1 MTWDELMA
9 TFASRIAA
17 TYEATIGRLSAAIQ
31 ATPAAFEAK
40 VTAFFAL
47 LAECKANLDR
57 IQARLPNPPRSQADV
72 ANVARY
78 AEMKSLYDALVLG
91 ISQNA
96 VQVPQVGVAPA
107 VVIVVG
113 SVGLTVAGVAWAV
126 AAWEYAASLRD
137 QTAFMAQELEARV
150 QASQRG
156 TQLQPTTATPPSA
169 PAPGGGAAGN
179 DDKKGGA
186 WVWLLGIGAAAAA
199 AAFIVPKL
207 GKG

>member
-1 MTWDELMA
+1 MTWDELKARFTANIVGTYDA
-9 TFASRIAA
+9 TF
-17 TYEATIGRLSAAIQ
+17 GRLSAAIQ
-31 ATPAAFEAK
+31 ATPSAFEAK
-40 VTAFFAL
+40 VTGFFAL

-57 IQARLPNPPRSQADV
+57 IQAQLPNPPRTQAD
-72 ANVARY
+72 AGLIARY
-78 AEMKSLYDALVLG
+78 AEMKSLYDALLAG
-91 ISQNA
+91 IAQNA
-96 VQVPQVGVAPA
+96 VQVPQVGIAPA

-113 SVGLTVAGVAWAV
+113 AVGLSAAGVAWAV

-137 QTAFMAQELEARV
+137 QTGFMAQELDARV

-169 PAPGGGAAGN
+169 PAPGGGAVGD

-199 AAFIVPKL
+199 AALIVPKL

>member
-1 MTWDELMA
+1 MSWDTLKARFGAEIVRTYRA
-9 TFASRIAA
+9 TL
-17 TYEATIGRLSAAIQ
+17 GRLGAAIQ
-31 ATPAAFEAK
+31 ARPDAFEAK
-40 VTAFFAL
+40 VTGFFAL
-47 LAECKANLDR
+47 LAACKANLDQ
-57 IQARLPNPPRSQADV
+57 IQARLPNPPRTAAEAQD
-72 ANVARY
+72 VARY
-78 AEMKSLYDALVLG
+78 AEMRSLYDALVVG
-91 ISQNA
+91 IAQNA
-96 VQVPQVGVAPA
+96 VQVPRVGVAPA
-107 VVIVVG
+107 AVVVVG
-113 SVGLTVAGVAWAV
+113 AVGLSAAGVAWAV

-169 PAPGGGAAGN
+169 PAPGGGAAGD